1 MRAITTLCERY
12 TISRDIYKV
21 SRGQTIRKK
30 FELCLGFD
38 EKTFEWKGVLSWIWK
53 KLASELEAGRINYI
67 EDEHSETEI
76 WQSTRVRK
84 RTSGGKRLLEYLF
97 LPVSKN
103 KTTAMLYNSKT
114 YKRTL
119 LFPQL

>member
-1 MRAITTLCERY
+1 M
-12 TISRDIYKV
+12 
-21 SRGQTIRKK
+21 
-30 FELCLGFD
+30 
-38 EKTFEWKGVLSWIWK
+38 SWIWK
-53 KLASELEAGRINYI
+53 KLESELEAGRINYI

-103 KTTAMLYNSKT
+103 KTTTMLYNSKT
-114 YKRTL
+114 YKHTL